1 VRINKC
7 FKNTASRREA
17 DRFLAEGR
25 VTINGATATAGDR
38 VVPGDK
44 ICLDSKLVRWTTIP
58 GLLAEAAAAATVAK
72 SDSTT
77 AAATDS
83 TAVATTGAG
92 AGFVYLKYYKPVGV
106 TCTTDTAD
114 ATNILQCSGVDRAYK
129 SQRLFP
135 VGRLDKDSTG
145 LILLT
150 TDGRIPGA
158 VLQPDT
164 HKSKVFTL
172 CTCICTMHNSS
183 HAHDLVCNWIESVA
197 SMSREEVV
205 ASVRALVA
213 TLFMGVCAIMI
224 PTQCVSIFKCAYLSM
239 VPSVYP
245 VIQRYQPAT

>member
-44 ICLDSKLVRWTTIP
+44 ICLDGKLVRWTAIP
-58 GLLAEAAAAATVAK
+58 GLLAEAAAATTVTK
-72 SDSTT
+72 SDAIT
-77 AAATDS
+77 AAATSS
-83 TAVATTGAG
+83 TTATATAGAG

-114 ATNILQCSGVDRAYK
+114 STNILQQSGVDRAYK
-129 SQRLFP
+129 GQRLFP

-150 TDGRIPGA
+150 TDGRVPGA

-164 HKSKVFTL
+164 HKSKVL
-172 CTCICTMHNSS
+172 
-183 HAHDLVCNWIESVA
+183 
-197 SMSREEVV
+197 
-205 ASVRALVA
+205 
-213 TLFMGVCAIMI
+213 
-224 PTQCVSIFKCAYLSM
+224 Q
-239 VPSVYP
+239 
-245 VIQRYQPAT
+245 

>member
-25 VTINGATATAGDR
+25 ITINGATATAGDR

-44 ICLDSKLVRWTTIP
+44 ICLDSKLVRWTAIP
-58 GLLAEAAAAATVAK
+58 GLLAEAAAATAAN

-77 AAATDS
+77 AAAAADS
-83 TAVATTGAG
+83 TAVATAGAS
-92 AGFVYLKYYKPVGV
+92 AGFVYLKYHKPVGV

-129 SQRLFP
+129 GQRLFP

-150 TDGRIPGA
+150 TDGRVPAA

-172 CTCICTMHNSS
+172 YTYMCSAHIHILCI
-183 HAHDLVCNWIESVA
+183 
-197 SMSREEVV
+197 
-205 ASVRALVA
+205 
-213 TLFMGVCAIMI
+213 
-224 PTQCVSIFKCAYLSM
+224 TQHMCIAWYAF
-239 VPSVYP
+239 
-245 VIQRYQPAT
+245 